1 MNTKK
6 SGKLFILS
14 APSGGGKT
22 TLANKLVEELG
33 FEYNLSRVITY
44 TSRLPRSTETP
55 GVDYNFLSK
64 EAFEE
69 KVKEQFFLEWSGV
82 YGNYCGTPSTII
94 EEVKNGKSYIAVVDR
109 AGARSILSRY
119 QKAVA
124 IWLEPPSLEVLE
136 ERLRAR
142 KTEAEEQIQ
151 KRLTLARQEL
161 EEEACVSFYKYRLC
175 NDVLE
180 QVQDEAIAIFLAEL
194 LKKQDCPE

>member
-44 TSRLPRSTETP
+44 TSRLPRSTEMP

-94 EEVKNGKSYIAVVDR
+94 EEVNYHIIQESDNCFTETNLGDLSMFIRVDADSLLYLR
-109 AGARSILSRY
+109 KLSG
-119 QKAVA
+119 
-124 IWLEPPSLEVLE
+124 E
-136 ERLRAR
+136 EGLVFDF
-142 KTEAEEQIQ
+142 K
-151 KRLTLARQEL
+151 LTLN
-161 EEEACVSFYKYRLC
+161 EEFNLNAMTGMFYPIQGSVCSVEENLKIGLKVF
-175 NDVLE
+175 DDL
-180 QVQDEAIAIFLAEL
+180 AIVVE
-194 LKKQDCPE
+194 